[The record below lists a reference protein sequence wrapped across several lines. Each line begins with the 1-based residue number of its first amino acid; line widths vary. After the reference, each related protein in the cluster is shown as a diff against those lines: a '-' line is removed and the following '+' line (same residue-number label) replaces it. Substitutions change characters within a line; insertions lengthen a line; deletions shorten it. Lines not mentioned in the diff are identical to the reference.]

1 MGVNLSQ
8 LGDNDLGRKKL
19 KTTSKE
25 RKATMKN
32 SYINGIKKLA
42 SVNTTA
48 LEGLTKRGLK
58 HIQKNPTENVSIRK
72 LKNRE
77 SAKNSRMRRK
87 MYIELLE
94 KKICEQQEEIVLGQK
109 MLENNRNPSK
119 DKYSSLGV
127 KSYHSN
133 RQKYLDK
140 LKDALAQ
147 NNEGLINTIL
157 GEMKVN
163 FFGVKILESFW
174 QQWLRQAVRPEP
186 AFQ

>member
-1 MGVNLSQ
+1 
-8 LGDNDLGRKKL
+8 
-19 KTTSKE
+19 
-25 RKATMKN
+25 
-32 SYINGIKKLA
+32 
-42 SVNTTA
+42 VNTTA

-94 KKICEQQEEIVLGQK
+94 KKIMEQQEELSIAQK
-109 MLENNRNPSK
+109 MLNNQSIPGK
-119 DKYSSLGV
+119 EKYTSLTV
-127 KSYHSN
+127 KNYQIN

-147 NNEGLINTIL
+147 NNEQLIVGI
-157 GEMKVN
+157 
-163 FFGVKILESFW
+163 
-174 QQWLRQAVRPEP
+174 
-186 AFQ
+186 